1 MQNNLTKNLNN
12 VSIAITGDLMIY
24 CLWQKQLYGYT
35 FFSDCKYTQNV
46 RFSVKTEIEFSMGQ
60 TLYNYANNLVL
71 LFIHNASKNIII
83 QCINNQ

>member
-12 VSIAITGDLMIY
+12 VSIAITNDLMIY

-46 RFSVKTEIEFSMGQ
+46 RFSVKTEIEFNM
-60 TLYNYANNLVL
+60 NLLALALALALAL
-71 LFIHNASKNIII
+71 LL
-83 QCINNQ
+83 